1 MGKIFMESN
10 NETLDKKLLDAQI
23 EYVFK
28 ITNDEL
34 NIEML
39 GTLYNKKEIEEELYN
54 KVLPQVLCEFLET
67 DHKNIIKFKDDHDST
82 LDLHIIMLEN
92 GKAVLNIRYRD
103 NKIPITRIT
112 TMLHAALSYLKTK
125 RREELK
131 SKVELGNN
139 GTSLQANGEIK

>member
-10 NETLDKKLLDAQI
+10 NKKLDKKLLDAKI

-34 NIEML
+34 NIEMF

-54 KVLPQVLCEFLET
+54 KVLPHVLCEFLET

-82 LDLHIIMLEN
+82 LELHIMMLEN

-103 NKIPITRIT
+103 NKIPMVRIT
-112 TMLHAALSYLKTK
+112 AMLQAALYYLKGQ
-125 RREELK
+125 R
-131 SKVELGNN
+131 
-139 GTSLQANGEIK
+139 GEKWT

>member
-1 MGKIFMESN
+1 MKSN
-10 NETLDKKLLDAQI
+10 NETLNKKLLDAQI
-23 EYVFK
+23 EYVFE
-28 ITNDEL
+28 ITKDEL
-34 NIEML
+34 NIDMI

-82 LDLHIIMLEN
+82 LELHIIMLEN

-112 TMLHAALSYLKTK
+112 TMLHAALYY
-125 RREELK
+125 LK
-131 SKVELGNN
+131 SKRGKKWK
-139 GTSLQANGEIK
+139 T

>member
-1 MGKIFMESN
+1 MKSN
-10 NETLDKKLLDAQI
+10 NETLDEKLLDTKI
-23 EYVFK
+23 DYVFK

-34 NIEML
+34 NIEMI

-82 LDLHIIMLEN
+82 LELHIIMLEN

-103 NKIPITRIT
+103 SSIPIARIT
-112 TMLHAALSYLKTK
+112 GMLHAALYY
-125 RREELK
+125 LK
-131 SKVELGNN
+131 SKRG
-139 GTSLQANGEIK
+139 KK

>member
-10 NETLDKKLLDAQI
+10 NKKLDKKLLDAQI

-28 ITNDEL
+28 ITKDEL
-34 NIEML
+34 HIDMI

-67 DHKNIIKFKDDHDST
+67 DHKNIIKFKDDHDSI
-82 LDLHIIMLEN
+82 LELHIIMLEN

-103 NKIPITRIT
+103 SSIPITRIT

-125 RREELK
+125 R
-131 SKVELGNN
+131 
-139 GTSLQANGEIK
+139 GEK

>member
-1 MGKIFMESN
+1 MRFTIESLKQLIARYLVSSEMN
-10 NETLDKKLLDAQI
+10 LGEDMLNTKI
-23 EYVFK
+23 EYIFK

-67 DHKNIIKFKDDHDST
+67 DHKNIIKFKDDHDSI
-82 LDLHIIMLEN
+82 LELHIIMLEN

-112 TMLHAALSYLKTK
+112 AMLQAALYYLKGQ
-125 RREELK
+125 R
-131 SKVELGNN
+131 
-139 GTSLQANGEIK
+139 GEK

>member
-10 NETLDKKLLDAQI
+10 NETLDKKLLDTQI

-28 ITNDEL
+28 ITKDEL
-34 NIEML
+34 NIEMF
-39 GTLYNKKEIEEELYN
+39 GTLYNKKEIEEELCD
-54 KVLPQVLCEFLET
+54 KVLPQMLCEFLEA
-67 DHKNIIKFKDDHDST
+67 DHKDIVKFKDDPDST
-82 LDLHIIMLEN
+82 LKVHIIMLEN

-125 RREELK
+125 RGEELK

>member
-10 NETLDKKLLDAQI
+10 NKKLDKKLLDAKI

-34 NIEML
+34 NIEMF

-103 NKIPITRIT
+103 SSIPIARIT
-112 TMLHAALSYLKTK
+112 GMLHVALYY
-125 RREELK
+125 LK
-131 SKVELGNN
+131 SKRGKKWK
-139 GTSLQANGEIK
+139 T

>member
-10 NETLDKKLLDAQI
+10 NETLDEKLLNAQI

-28 ITNDEL
+28 ITKDEL
-34 NIEML
+34 HIDMI

-82 LDLHIIMLEN
+82 LELHIIMLEN
-92 GKAVLNIRYRD
+92 GKAVLKIRYRD
-103 NKIPITRIT
+103 SSIPIARIT
-112 TMLHAALSYLKTK
+112 GMLHSAVYYLKGK
-125 RREELK
+125 RGK
-131 SKVELGNN
+131 
-139 GTSLQANGEIK
+139 I

>member
-1 MGKIFMESN
+1 MNLGEDMLNTK
-10 NETLDKKLLDAQI
+10 I
-23 EYVFK
+23 EYIFK

-34 NIEML
+34 NIEMF

-54 KVLPQVLCEFLET
+54 KVLPQMLCEFLEA
-67 DHKNIIKFKDDHDST
+67 DHKDIIKFKDDPDST
-82 LDLHIIMLEN
+82 IEVHIIMVEN

-125 RREELK
+125 RGK
-131 SKVELGNN
+131 K
-139 GTSLQANGEIK
+139 

>member
-28 ITNDEL
+28 ITKDEL
-34 NIEML
+34 NIEMF

-54 KVLPQVLCEFLET
+54 KVLPQVLCKFLET
-67 DHKNIIKFKDDHDST
+67 DHKNIIKFKDDPDST
-82 LDLHIIMLEN
+82 LEVHIIMVEN

-103 NKIPITRIT
+103 NKIPMVRIT
-112 TMLHAALSYLKTK
+112 AMLHAALSYLKGNLVS
-125 RREELK
+125 R
-131 SKVELGNN
+131 KVN
-139 GTSLQANGEIK
+139 

>member
-1 MGKIFMESN
+1 MESN
-10 NETLDKKLLDAQI
+10 NKKLDKKLLDAKI

-34 NIEML
+34 NIEMF

-54 KVLPQVLCEFLET
+54 KVLPHVLCEFLET

-82 LDLHIIMLEN
+82 LELHIMMLEN

-103 NKIPITRIT
+103 NKIPMVRIT
-112 TMLHAALSYLKTK
+112 AMLQAALYYLKGQ
-125 RREELK
+125 R
-131 SKVELGNN
+131 
-139 GTSLQANGEIK
+139 GEK

>member
-1 MGKIFMESN
+1 MKSN
-10 NETLDKKLLDAQI
+10 NEILNAKI
-23 EYVFK
+23 EYIFK

-34 NIEML
+34 HIDMI

-82 LDLHIIMLEN
+82 LELHIIMLEN

-103 NKIPITRIT
+103 SSIPIARIT
-112 TMLHAALSYLKTK
+112 GMLHAALYYLKGK
-125 RREELK
+125 R
-131 SKVELGNN
+131 
-139 GTSLQANGEIK
+139 GEK

>member
-1 MGKIFMESN
+1 MKSN
-10 NETLDKKLLDAQI
+10 NETLDEKLLDTKI
-23 EYVFK
+23 DYVFK

-34 NIEML
+34 NIEMI

-82 LDLHIIMLEN
+82 LEVHIIMLEN

-103 NKIPITRIT
+103 SSIPIARIT
-112 TMLHAALSYLKTK
+112 GMLHAALYY
-125 RREELK
+125 LK
-131 SKVELGNN
+131 SKRGKKWK
-139 GTSLQANGEIK
+139 T

>member
-1 MGKIFMESN
+1 VSREMNLGEDMLNTK
-10 NETLDKKLLDAQI
+10 I
-23 EYVFK
+23 EYIFK

-39 GTLYNKKEIEEELYN
+39 STLYNKKEIEEELYN

-103 NKIPITRIT
+103 SNIPIARIT
-112 TMLHAALSYLKTK
+112 GMLHAALYY
-125 RREELK
+125 LK
-131 SKVELGNN
+131 SKRG
-139 GTSLQANGEIK
+139 KK

>member
-10 NETLDKKLLDAQI
+10 NKKLDKKLLDAQI

-39 GTLYNKKEIEEELYN
+39 STLYNKKEIEEELYN

-82 LDLHIIMLEN
+82 LELHIIMLEN

-112 TMLHAALSYLKTK
+112 NMLHAALYHLKGK
-125 RREELK
+125 R
-131 SKVELGNN
+131 
-139 GTSLQANGEIK
+139 GEKWT

>member
-10 NETLDKKLLDAQI
+10 NKKLDKKLLDAKI

-34 NIEML
+34 NIEMF

-54 KVLPQVLCEFLET
+54 KVLPHVLCEFLET

-82 LDLHIIMLEN
+82 LELHIMMLEN

-103 NKIPITRIT
+103 NKIPMVRIT
-112 TMLHAALSYLKTK
+112 AMLQAALYYLKGQ
-125 RREELK
+125 R
-131 SKVELGNN
+131 
-139 GTSLQANGEIK
+139 GEK